1 MSGKIKFCFGI
12 ASEYR
17 SDCVNSELDAMYQTL
32 KKFCAFLYANPK
44 FSFFWSF
51 SGVQLEYYAKK
62 RPEFIALLS
71 QLVNRKQSELLGGGY
86 YEPMLPIL
94 LSVDRTGQIEEF
106 TAFQRKIIGKRPT
119 GIWMPKMWDSKIIDS
134 LKSCGIEYVLLDSE
148 LLSAKK
154 FSSFIL
160 ENTGKTVYALPVFQ
174 NLVPVLPPAEYL
186 QKITAQ
192 NQNAHDNGVAVVM
205 FTHEQIKA
213 LLEQNW
219 FQDFL
224 ALCEKKQN
232 VELITPAQYFKES
245 IRVQQTFIPP
255 VMKNNTNIYEY
266 VQKRSP
272 IHLLYSK
279 MIHVSALVNQCRGDK
294 NKKHV
299 AREKLWQAQAGIAYH
314 SEQDFESILAVRKNA
329 YHNLI
334 MAEKLSR
341 EITSFYSSLINF
353 DANSDG
359 SNEYIYQFDSYNAL
373 ITKKGGSVYELDI
386 FKSALNYAD
395 THIQSKFFPTEK
407 SGAES
412 SPPKHIFVDRLVDAS
427 SRNLTETAENDAFF
441 ANAYYAESFF
451 NARRKEFRL
460 TASAL
465 FGQEKQKVTLMK
477 NYQASEHGLQVQYI
491 LKNESET
498 PLKAFF
504 VVESSLS
511 IPFTSEKD
519 VYLEVIADNQQHI
532 KPGVIERFEKK
543 NGVSTAVFT
552 DTVENIS
559 FMFETNEEAGFI
571 YAPVCFQKEN
581 AQIPYAVS
589 GAFSWKIDLMPNM
602 ETEKIISLNIVTPP
616 RQKRK
621 TVSAD

>member
-1 MSGKIKFCFGI
+1 
-12 ASEYR
+12 
-17 SDCVNSELDAMYQTL
+17 MYQTL

-51 SGVQLEYYAKK
+51 SGVQLEYYVKK

-106 TAFQRKIIGKRPT
+106 TTFQRKIIGKRPT

-148 LLSAKK
+148 LLNAKK
-154 FSSFIL
+154 FSPFIL

-174 NLVPVLPPAEYL
+174 NLVPTLPPAEYL

-192 NQNAHDNGVAVVM
+192 IQNAHDSEVAVVM
-205 FTHEQIKA
+205 FAHEQIKM

-219 FQDFL
+219 FQEFFV
-224 ALCEKKQN
+224 LCENKQN
-232 VELITPAQYFKES
+232 VELITPSQYFKES

-294 NKKHV
+294 SKKHD

-314 SEQDFESILAVRKNA
+314 SEQDFESIIAVRKNA

-334 MAEKLSR
+334 MAEKISR
-341 EITSFYSSLINF
+341 EITSFYSALINF

-373 ITKKGGSVYELDI
+373 ITKKGGSVYELDV

-395 THIQSKFFPTEK
+395 THIESQFFPTEK
-407 SGAES
+407 SGADL

-427 SRNLTETAENDAFF
+427 SRNLTETTENDALF

-460 TASAL
+460 TVSVL
-465 FGQEKQKVTLMK
+465 FGKEKQKVTLMK
-477 NYQASEHGLQVQYI
+477 NYLASEHGLQVQYI

-511 IPFTSEKD
+511 IPLVSGKD
-519 VYLEVIADNQQHI
+519 IYLEVVADNQHI
-532 KPGVIERFEKK
+532 TPNVIERFEKK
-543 NGVSTAVFT
+543 NGVSMTVFT
-552 DTVENIS
+552 DTVANIS

-571 YAPVCFQKEN
+571 YAPVCFKKDN

-602 ETEKIISLNIVTPP
+602 ETEKIINLNIVTP

-621 TVSAD
+621 TGAADQ